1 MGRYLGIA
9 GIQMEVV
16 AGEDNSEAMLDRIN
30 RVCTS
35 FPWVDIICLSELCA
49 CGSSLQLA
57 QPIPNLLV
65 AQLCELAKKESKW
78 LIPGSFYEKD
88 QGKIY
93 NTSIVISPAGRLEA
107 KYRKIFPWSPLEQN
121 AAGETFCV
129 FDIPGKGRVGL
140 CICYD
145 LWFPE
150 VTRSLA
156 WMGAEAVFCPTA
168 TYTSDRVQEL
178 ILAQAGAIA
187 NQVYFFNIN
196 GLKDGG
202 IGQSI
207 FVDPE
212 GRVLQKAGQR
222 ELIMTEIIDL
232 DLVARVREYGT
243 LGLSQ
248 VWKDLRKFK
257 NGFPIYQGEITK
269 GAIYKSL
276 GNLKLHRKIGNHLDI
291 GEEGG

>member
-16 AGEDNSEAMLDRIN
+16 AGEDNSEAMLDRIS

-57 QPIPNLLV
+57 QPIPNRLV
-65 AQLCELAKKESKW
+65 DRLCELAKKESKW
-78 LIPGSFYEKD
+78 LIPGSLYEKAR
-88 QGKIY
+88 GKIY
-93 NTSIVISPAGRLEA
+93 NTSVVISSAGRLEA

-150 VTRSLA
+150 VTRTLA

-178 ILAQAGAIA
+178 VLAQAGAIA

-196 GLKDGG
+196 GVGGGG

-212 GRVLQKAGQR
+212 GRVLQKGGGR
-222 ELIMTEIIDL
+222 ELIMTEVIDL

-248 VWKDLRKFK
+248 VWKDLGKFK
-257 NGFPIYQGEITK
+257 KGFPIYQGEITK

-276 GNLKLHRKIGNHLDI
+276 GNLKLHQKIANQQDI
-291 GEEGG
+291 EQERG